1 VTPPST
7 GPSTRGI
14 VRLLNTAGGAVLC
27 LAGDVD
33 GAAVEAFLRRYGRE
47 PARIDGLDA
56 GSVTALSASG
66 LELVRAHLEAAERGG
81 RPVAV
86 VRSPVVGR
94 LLGQGAV
101 GSTGSTTV
109 VEPSAQTTRPERPD
123 RVSSQCAA
131 SGPCA

>member
-1 VTPPST
+1 MTPPST

-14 VRLLNTAGGAVLC
+14 VRLLNTAGGRVLC

-33 GAAVEAFLRRYGRE
+33 SAAVEAFLRRYGRE

-56 GSVTALSASG
+56 GSVTALSASA
-66 LELVRAHLEAAERGG
+66 LELVRAHLEAAELGG

-94 LLGQGAV
+94 LLGQDAV
-101 GSTGSTTV
+101 GRTGSTTV
-109 VEPSAQTTRPERPD
+109 VEPSAQTTRPERP
-123 RVSSQCAA
+123 
-131 SGPCA
+131 